1 MKLKRLL
8 EGIDV
13 VEITGKKDIE
23 IAGISQNS
31 RQVRKNYL
39 FVALEGEKT
48 DGHLFIDDA
57 IGNGAVAIV
66 CQQCDSHLRGATK
79 IVVPDTRSALAALA
93 VNFYENPSKKI
104 CVIGITGTNGKTTVA
119 YLCRNIMIQSGY
131 KTGLIGTI
139 EYKIDSRTIPAQ
151 RTTPD
156 PILLQSLLKQMKEN
170 HCSRAVME
178 VSSHALHQ
186 KRVDGID
193 FNVAVFTNLT
203 RDHLDYHGDMQS
215 YLNVKASLFSKLR
228 IKDAN
233 LFPKFAVINIDDP
246 ASDFIMQKTKVPVIT
261 FATENNADI
270 TATDLEL
277 GCQQSAF
284 VVRTPKG
291 NVKIKTTLLGR
302 HNISNILAAIGVG
315 VSQELE
321 LSDIATA
328 IEATKYVPG
337 RLEFIQN
344 DRGYNVVVDYAHT
357 DDALKNV
364 IITLREIT
372 DGKIITV
379 FGCGGDRDAG
389 KRSKMGRVANS
400 LADFSIIT
408 SDNPR
413 SEDPEKIIFGI
424 VQGFDSNKN
433 NFVTIADRKNAIAYA
448 LDKATEGDT
457 ILIAGKGHET
467 YQEFK
472 NNTIMFSDREVVR
485 ELMKWNPLASKKS

>member
-1 MKLKRLL
+1 MKLKKLL
-8 EGIDV
+8 QGIDTAEV
-13 VEITGKKDIE
+13 SGKEDIE

-39 FVALEGEKT
+39 FVAVEGEKT

-79 IVVPDTRSALAALA
+79 IVVPDTRAALAALA
-93 VNFYENPSKKI
+93 ANFYENPSKKI

-119 YLCRNIMIQSGY
+119 YLCRNIMIHSGY

-156 PILLQSLLKQMKEN
+156 PILLQSLLKQMKDN
-170 HCSRAVME
+170 YCSRAVME

-193 FNVAVFTNLT
+193 FDIGVFTNLT

-233 LFPKFAVINIDDP
+233 LFPKCAVINIDDP
-246 ASDFIMQKTKVPVIT
+246 ASDFIMQTTKVPVIT

-270 TATDLEL
+270 TATDLKL

-284 VVRTPKG
+284 VARTPKG

-302 HNISNILAAIGVG
+302 HNISNILAAVGVG
-315 VSQELE
+315 MSQELK

-344 DRGYNVVVDYAHT
+344 NRGYNIVVDYAHT

-372 DGKIITV
+372 DGRIITV

-400 LADFSIIT
+400 LADFSVVT

-413 SEDPEKIIFGI
+413 SEDPDKIVFQI
-424 VQGFDSNKN
+424 VQGFDGNKN
-433 NFVTIADRKNAIAYA
+433 NFVTIADRKKAIAYA

-472 NNTIMFSDREVVR
+472 NNTIMFDDREVVR
-485 ELMKWNPLASKKS
+485 ELMKWNPSVSKKS